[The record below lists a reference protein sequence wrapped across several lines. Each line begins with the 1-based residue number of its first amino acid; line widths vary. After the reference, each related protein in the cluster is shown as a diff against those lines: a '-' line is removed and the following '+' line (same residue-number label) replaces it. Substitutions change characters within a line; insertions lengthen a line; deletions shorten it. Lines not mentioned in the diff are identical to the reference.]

1 MIHTLIRLFVVLN
14 DSTSA
19 KTTGKVDKEVQC
31 GNCASRYRYTLVR
44 YAAAT
49 VSRFGGV
56 TKQDKQKAV
65 DLAQERL
72 NAKLATDFDCTPC
85 PTCWHYQPDMAEKLR
100 KDEIKRYEKRVTY
113 GAVGVLATLLPL
125 LLFFEGTFFPSSK
138 VPPESRVIMI
148 SLFGVLLAL
157 VIGSMTF
164 TIVSTIK
171 KGRAKKS
178 YDPNRDI
185 PEETRKREA
194 KRYAMPVRDAKAKPV
209 QPPPNTGDEI
219 EILA

>member
-14 DSTSA
+14 DSTFA
-19 KTTGKVDKEVQC
+19 KATGKVVKDVQC

-56 TKQDKQKAV
+56 TKQDKEKAV

-85 PTCWHYQPDMAEKLR
+85 PTCWHYQPEMAEKLR
-100 KDEIKRYEKRVTY
+100 KDEIKRHEKRVT
-113 GAVGVLATLLPL
+113 GWAVGVLATLLPL
-125 LLFFEGTFFPSSK
+125 LFCMPGTFYPGSK
-138 VPPESRVIMI
+138 ATEESRII
-148 SLFGVLLAL
+148 YFSLFGVLLTL
-157 VIGSMTF
+157 VMCCMVF
-164 TIVSTIK
+164 TIVSTVN
-171 KGRAKKS
+171 KGRVKKTF
-178 YDPNRDI
+178 DPNRDI

-194 KRYAMPVRDAKAKPV
+194 KRYAIPVRDATAKPV
-209 QPPPNTGDEI
+209 QPPSTGDEI
-219 EILA
+219 EILD